1 MPLTPELKSKAL
13 DMLIA
18 FFEKNNHDFAPKQKN
33 LNIQED
39 LQAYVTKV
47 EAELRP
53 AAQSWFWFSSSD
65 AERQDLLCAQYLLK
79 RLNDGE
85 SVQDVFPNF
94 DQIDENGFNLLA
106 ISEQLS
112 DIRSQELK
120 KIIENGIK
128 IASEKTNTDLQKN
141 SYK

>member
-1 MPLTPELKSKAL
+1 MTPKFKSKAL
-13 DMLIA
+13 DILLA
-18 FFEKNNHDFAPKQKN
+18 FFKKNNHDFAPKQKN

-39 LQAYVTKV
+39 LQAYVTKL
-47 EAELRP
+47 ETELRP

-85 SVQDVFPNF
+85 SVQNASPNLN
-94 DQIDENGFNLLA
+94 QIDGNWFNLLA

-112 DIRSQELK
+112 DIRSQKLK
-120 KIIENGIK
+120 KLLK
-128 IASEKTNTDLQKN
+128 MASEKINTDSQKN